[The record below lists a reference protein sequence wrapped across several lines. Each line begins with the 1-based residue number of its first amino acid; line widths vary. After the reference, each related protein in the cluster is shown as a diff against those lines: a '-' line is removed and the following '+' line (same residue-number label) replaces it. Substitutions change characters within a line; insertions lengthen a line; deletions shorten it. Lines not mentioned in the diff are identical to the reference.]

1 MYILDGPQL
10 GLSTLY
16 VIYLNPYLEAQC
28 VVLLISCIPTNVS
41 SPFFLGNSLVSLT
54 FHLFSLH
61 GLIEYFH
68 LDMMKLRRFLGK

>member
-1 MYILDGPQL
+1 MLYIQ
-10 GLSTLY
+10 
-16 VIYLNPYLEAQC
+16 NPYLENNAIM
-28 VVLLISCIPTNVS
+28 LATDLSLS
-41 SPFFLGNSLVSLT
+41 LFFLGNSLVSLT

>member
-1 MYILDGPQL
+1 MLYIQ
-10 GLSTLY
+10 
-16 VIYLNPYLEAQC
+16 NPYLENNAIM
-28 VVLLISCIPTNVS
+28 LATDLSLS
-41 SPFFLGNSLVSLT
+41 LFFFLGNSLVSLT

>member
-1 MYILDGPQL
+1 MQL
-10 GLSTLY
+10 ML
-16 VIYLNPYLEAQC
+16 A
-28 VVLLISCIPTNVS
+28 TNTA
-41 SPFFLGNSLVSLT
+41 FFFFSGNSLVSLT

>member
-1 MYILDGPQL
+1 MLYIQ
-10 GLSTLY
+10 
-16 VIYLNPYLEAQC
+16 NPYLENNAIM
-28 VVLLISCIPTNVS
+28 LATDLSHS
-41 SPFFLGNSLVSLT
+41 FFFLGNSLVSLT